1 MSPDLSPPMSTPQ
14 RHRCTLERHEDKW
27 QRPQTL
33 RVGRSGILLRTN
45 CVSFGE
51 LFPKCR
57 IAGKSACASNQLL
70 HSIYLIFI
78 YFWVFGHSRKYL
90 FIHCI
95 IISFLEPTTVECL
108 VWVFSVV
115 CVCLFVFFVCLFFHT
130 ISQKPMQLY
139 DHQTWHNPPWESWKL
154 INFGLKKS
162 KVKVTRHKT
171 QCRRGL
177 LLSCECWLL

>member
-57 IAGKSACASNQLL
+57 IAGKSACTSNQLL

-115 CVCLFVFFVCLFFHT
+115 CVCLFVFLFVCFSTRYLKNRCSYT
-130 ISQKPMQLY
+130 ITKLDMI
-139 DHQTWHNPPWESWKL
+139 HHESWKL